1 MTLKAE
7 ISLRSSEFGF
17 CWLQISRVDVEGR
30 RYMLSRAKQQ
40 GAYIRKF
47 YFCTTCIQPVNN
59 WIGINCKKMPAPI
72 RPNLDLSPA
81 RVFDVIIVGAGPA
94 GLAAALALSRV
105 NRTVVIFTSSKYRN
119 EKAIRAHSI
128 LSRDHTPP
136 EEIRRIG
143 REQIEAYNTT
153 QFVESAVVKAR
164 NMDHL
169 GLFEV
174 DDARGG
180 TWQSRKVILATG
192 VEDVMMDIKGYEDC
206 WGSDI
211 WQCLVCDGLERN
223 DRAAG
228 VLGPINPG
236 LLLNIFTMLAL
247 GCPQVIIFANGPVS
261 RDDKEASS
269 TIAIAKTQGVDVDE
283 RPIQRLIR
291 LEDEKGID
299 IVFEDGSQRR
309 VGFLA
314 VKPICRLSATNI
326 ATDLGVSITN
336 DSKAGPMFLVSQPMN
351 ETNIRGVFSAG
362 DASVNTKQ
370 FSIAM
375 ANGGLVGAA
384 VNFQLCMDSIEIA
397 KKNMAAQ

>member
-1 MTLKAE
+1 
-7 ISLRSSEFGF
+7 
-17 CWLQISRVDVEGR
+17 
-30 RYMLSRAKQQ
+30 
-40 GAYIRKF
+40 
-47 YFCTTCIQPVNN
+47 
-59 WIGINCKKMPAPI
+59 MPPPI

-119 EKAIRAHSI
+119 EKAVRAHSI

-143 REQIEAYNTT
+143 REQIEVYGTT

-169 GLFEV
+169 ALFEV
-174 DDARGG
+174 DDAHGN

-192 VEDVMMDIKGYEDC
+192 VEDVMMDINGYEAC

-236 LLLNIFTMLAL
+236 SLLNIFTMLSF
-247 GCPQVIIFANGPVS
+247 GCPQVTIFSNGPIS
-261 RDDKEASS
+261 QYDKVAWS
-269 TIAIAKTQGVDVDE
+269 TIAIAKTRGVDVDE
-283 RPIQRLIR
+283 RNIQRLIR

-326 ATDLGVSITN
+326 ATDLCVTITN
-336 DSKAGPMFLVSQPMN
+336 DPKAGPMFLVNQPMN
-351 ETNIRGVFSAG
+351 ETNIPGVFSAG

-397 KKNMAAQ
+397 KKQLQSNSGI